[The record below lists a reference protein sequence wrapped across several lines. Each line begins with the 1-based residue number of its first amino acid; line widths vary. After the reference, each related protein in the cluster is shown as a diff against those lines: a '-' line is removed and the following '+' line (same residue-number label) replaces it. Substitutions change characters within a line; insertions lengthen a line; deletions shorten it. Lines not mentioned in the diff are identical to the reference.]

1 MVDSQAFDEIIDFL
15 IGDVPDRILGFH
27 PSEKTQ
33 KRVELL
39 LNKKH
44 NNELSI
50 KERSELEYFLMLE
63 HIIRLAKARALK
75 NKSKTA

>member
-1 MVDSQAFDEIIDFL
+1 MKVEHVFDEIIDF
-15 IGDVPDRILGFH
+15 IAGHQPQKIIDFH

-39 LNKKH
+39 LSKKH
-44 NNELSI
+44 EGILTDSE
-50 KERSELEYFLMLE
+50 KSELNYFLMLE

-75 NKSKTA
+75 QLAA